1 MVAYGKA
8 LQIPQALTATQ
19 DPEHSHQKE
28 IPGRNAHASAH
39 PGIRYRLE
47 VADQVEIGCS
57 RVAFEHREE
66 AIPPTSTHADSTG
79 KDACDGL

>member
-1 MVAYGKA
+1 VVADGKT

-19 DPEHSHQKE
+19 DSQQCHQKE
-28 IPGRNAHASAH
+28 LPGRNAHASAH

-79 KDACDGL
+79 KEAYDRL

>member
-1 MVAYGKA
+1 MADGKA
-8 LQIPQALTATQ
+8 LQILQALAAAQ
-19 DPEHSHQKE
+19 DPEHSHQQE
-28 IPGRNAHASAH
+28 VPGRNAHSTAH
-39 PGIRYRLE
+39 PSIRYCLE

-79 KDACDGL
+79 KNACDGL